1 MFLGWFDDTPKKS
14 TADKLEEAVER
25 YLAKFGEKP
34 DLCLV
39 NQKDATTYKG
49 LDVRVVEYVRPNHFW
64 VGKAS
69 ALPGGVGGIVQAA

>member
-1 MFLGWFDDTPKKS
+1 MFLGWFDDTPKKN
-14 TADKLEEAVER
+14 TAEKLEEAVER

-69 ALPGGVGGIVQAA
+69 ALLGGMGSIVQAA